1 MRGERQSSP
10 GQNIGNQS
18 RHEGNQQ
25 DVAQDKSG
33 LMHKVCG
40 GHFPQGAEDPNSIL
54 RKSPGKKAQ
63 TSQHHRRRVYQPP
76 ADAPLNQVQ
85 KGKHL
90 TAIHV
95 RILQNFPLQTGLFM
109 ARQHGHHLNT
119 VADMYLR

>member
-1 MRGERQSSP
+1 MHQFR
-10 GQNIGNQS
+10 S
-18 RHEGNQQ
+18 RHITKSINQP
-25 DVAQDKSG
+25 DG
-33 LMHKVCG
+33 
-40 GHFPQGAEDPNSIL
+40 IL
-54 RKSPGKKAQ
+54 WGTPGEN
-63 TSQHHRRRVYQPP
+63 TDTDQHHRRRVYQPP